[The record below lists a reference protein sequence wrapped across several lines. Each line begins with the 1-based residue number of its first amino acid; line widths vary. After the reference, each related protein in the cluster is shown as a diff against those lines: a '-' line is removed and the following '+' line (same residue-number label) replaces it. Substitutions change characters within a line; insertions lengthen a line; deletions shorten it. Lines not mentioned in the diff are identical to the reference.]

1 MLNLLS
7 SSSKH
12 EQNRMKKQKL
22 FCFSFFAPQVSP
34 SHWRDKIK
42 AILTNIEFDF
52 LIIFYDFDYFWLV
65 FISWKIWVA
74 MQASQQIHDS
84 HISLKATALKYS
96 KCFILTLESVNC
108 STCKTVMTRS
118 AVLIQISFHWK
129 ISFCWVLSRLYL
141 IVSLNSKLQSLH
153 QSCSRLQHTNQGG
166 TI

>member
-1 MLNLLS
+1 MNRTEWKNRNYFVFLSLHPKFPPHIEGIKSRPSWQTLNL
-7 SSSKH
+7 
-12 EQNRMKKQKL
+12 N
-22 FCFSFFAPQVSP
+22 
-34 SHWRDKIK
+34 
-42 AILTNIEFDF
+42 F
-52 LIIFYDFDYFWLV
+52 LILLYDFDYFWLV
-65 FISWKIWVA
+65 FISWRIWVA

-153 QSCSRLQHTNQGG
+153 QSCSVLLPPTTHKSRGNNLN
-166 TI
+166 